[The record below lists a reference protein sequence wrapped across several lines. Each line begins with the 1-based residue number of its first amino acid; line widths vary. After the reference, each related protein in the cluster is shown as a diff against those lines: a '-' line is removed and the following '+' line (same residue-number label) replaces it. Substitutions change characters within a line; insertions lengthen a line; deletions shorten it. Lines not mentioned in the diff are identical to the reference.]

1 MISSVRSQSA
11 ETQWP
16 LSGRLVQKR
25 ALTGGGAQPVQIQVS
40 HLISKQNK
48 YLLSHLM
55 INEYIYIYCYDYHY
69 DDEDDEFRSATR
81 SSDLPQL
88 ILQPQ

>member
-25 ALTGGGAQPVQIQVS
+25 ALTGGGAQPVQTQVS
-40 HLISKQNK
+40 HLVQ
-48 YLLSHLM
+48 
-55 INEYIYIYCYDYHY
+55 YDHDDDY
-69 DDEDDEFRSATR
+69 DNDHDDDNDDDLRSATR
-81 SSDLPQL
+81 SSDPS
-88 ILQPQ
+88 